1 MKTIDRYLLRQLS
14 GPFAFGVFAF
24 VLLFVSADVLFDLM
38 ELVNELMELV
48 NELGLGFWT
57 ACQLF
62 LLRIPEFMMYT
73 FPLATLVAV
82 LISFGRLSGD
92 SELVAMFAGGI
103 SFRRLVLP
111 VIAAGLLVSIATAA
125 LGELLVP
132 ACNHRAED
140 ILRSAGRAATR
151 AGRENV
157 FYPELSADGIRCTVF
172 AERLD
177 IATGELTR
185 PTIIW
190 YREGLPFMVTT
201 AEAGRWADGYWEM
214 HNGVKYLLYQDR
226 STAMEFLV
234 MKSEL
239 STSPIQ
245 MVSQQLQPE
254 EMTYRQLRERIEYA
268 VSRRLPTAKLE
279 LALHHKF
286 SIPFA
291 CLVFALVA
299 PPLGMRSHRGSS
311 SIGMGIALLI
321 GFGYYIMYNYFTALA
336 HQGHLAPLFAAWL
349 PDIVTGA
356 VGVALVL
363 SVRK

>member
-1 MKTIDRYLLRQLS
+1 
-14 GPFAFGVFAF
+14 
-24 VLLFVSADVLFDLM
+24 
-38 ELVNELMELV
+38 
-48 NELGLGFWT
+48 
-57 ACQLF
+57 
-62 LLRIPEFMMYT
+62 MMYT

-111 VIAAGLLVSIATAA
+111 VIAAGFLISVATAA

-140 ILRSAGRAATR
+140 IVRSAGRAASK

-157 FYPELSADGIRCTVF
+157 FYPELSADGIRCTLF

-185 PTIIW
+185 PTITW

-214 HNGVKYLLYQDR
+214 HDGVKYFLDQDHP
-226 STAMEFLV
+226 AALAFPL
-234 MKSEL
+234 MKSKL
-239 STSPIQ
+239 STSPVQ
-245 MVSQQLQPE
+245 MLHQQLEPD
-254 EMTYRQLRERIEYA
+254 EMTYRQLRDRIQYA
-268 VSRRLPTAKLE
+268 SSRRLPTAKLE

-299 PPLGMRSHRGSS
+299 PPLGVRSHRGSS

-336 HQGHLAPLFAAWL
+336 HQGHLAPLLAAWL

-363 SVRK
+363 RVRK